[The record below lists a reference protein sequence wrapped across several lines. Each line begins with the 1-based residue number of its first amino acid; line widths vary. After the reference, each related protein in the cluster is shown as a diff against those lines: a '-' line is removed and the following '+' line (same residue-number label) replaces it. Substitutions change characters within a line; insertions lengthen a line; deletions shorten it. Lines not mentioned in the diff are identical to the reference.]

1 MKYLIK
7 MDVSKENSQ
16 KLYDLQDKLN
26 NQADDAIEKHKLI
39 KNTMAKN
46 LVMINFV
53 FLPADDKI
61 GYELTIISPV
71 GKWMTR
77 IFRIK
82 NDWKKLIMKMLDEE
96 GIKYISVEFVSYD

>member
-1 MKYLIK
+1 
-7 MDVSKENSQ
+7 MDVNKENSQ
-16 KLYDLQDKLN
+16 KLDDLQDKLN
-26 NQADDAIEKHKLI
+26 KQSEDAIENHKLI

-53 FLPADDKI
+53 FLPADGNS
-61 GYELTIISPV
+61 GYELTIMSPV
-71 GKWMTR
+71 GKWMTK

-96 GIKYISVEFVSYD
+96 GIKYKSVEFVSYN